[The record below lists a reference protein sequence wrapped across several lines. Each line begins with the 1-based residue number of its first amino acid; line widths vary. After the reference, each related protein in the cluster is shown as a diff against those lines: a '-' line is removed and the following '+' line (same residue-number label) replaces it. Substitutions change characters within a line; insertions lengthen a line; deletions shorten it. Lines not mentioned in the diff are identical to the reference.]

1 MLYDVRI
8 QEILE
13 RIICIKADDMEEAKC
28 IAEEMYKNQDI
39 VLDYSDFTGRP
50 QIICIGESCSDE
62 PENL

>member
-13 RIICIKADDMEEAKC
+13 RIVCIEADDRIQAEE
-28 IAEEMYKNQDI
+28 IAEEMYKDQDI

-50 QIICIGESCSDE
+50 HIICIGESCSDK

>member
-13 RIICIKADDMEEAKC
+13 RIVCIEADDRIQAEEIAK
-28 IAEEMYKNQDI
+28 EMYKNQDI
-39 VLDYSDFTGRP
+39 VLDYSDFTGIP
-50 QIICIGESCSDE
+50 HIICIGESCSDE